1 MMVHFI
7 QNRTSTFPVN
17 SCQKPHETFHFRY
30 LFRIFVREDLLLNRE
45 RNSYE
50 ETKGVFGSLVSIP
63 IPAYLSQ

>member
-17 SCQKPHETFHFRY
+17 SCQKPHETFHFS
-30 LFRIFVREDLLLNRE
+30 IFVREDLLLIRE
-45 RNSYE
+45 RNPYE

-63 IPAYLSQ
+63 IPAYPSQ

>member
-17 SCQKPHETFHFRY
+17 SCPKTPETFHFRY